1 MYYVELKKIRFL
13 SLIIIS
19 FFAFSFLS
27 FSVKA
32 EDELVLLPDEEQT
45 VSNDFS
51 EDDTQDRIIVKRK
64 SRVKREPFLR
74 DNVFMPSNDSAT
86 FNALL
91 MRVSLIIFALIGFLV
106 LIKMFMSRDQFGK
119 PGGLLDE
126 LAQKFTGGF
135 SGSSQGLKLKQTLI
149 LTPGQNLY
157 LIEIDGKRIL
167 VGGTQQ
173 GGVQFLTDLTKGTLK
188 NEKLDFKQIEEAPK
202 ALAGMVFSSEFNRTD
217 NKPVSIVTE
226 NPFMGEPDALV
237 NKDLPDEIKQK
248 VIVNGLHNRQTF
260 KRRTNFRKS
269 LFNEN
274 MNTAEELLRKA

>member
-32 EDELVLLPDEEQT
+32 EDELVLLPDEEQA

-74 DNVFMPSNDSAT
+74 DNVFMPSNESAT

-135 SGSSQGLKLKQTLI
+135 SASSQGLKLKQTLI

-173 GGVQFLTDLTKGTLK
+173 GGVQFLTDLTNGTLK

-202 ALAGMVFSSEFNRTD
+202 ALAGMVFSNEFNRTD

-226 NPFMGEPDALV
+226 NPFMDASM

-248 VIVNGLHNRQTF
+248 VVINGLHNRQTF